1 MSLREKL
8 AGRRATDGARRSE
21 GGAACDER
29 RDAASGGSPSVA
41 DCRAQARTAK
51 RESKRSTAD
60 QRARERAA
68 RRAEVAEQARA
79 VRASVQAQMAA
90 LEAAP
95 SRQTPGTF
103 VHLYSSRDDAMSVF
117 ADAAGHMVAVPTARL
132 A

>member
-1 MSLREKL
+1 MSLREKP
-8 AGRRATDGARRSE
+8 AGRRAADGGWRSE

-29 RDAASGGSPSVA
+29 RDAASGGSPSTA
-41 DCRAQARTAK
+41 DRRAQARTAK

-68 RRAEVAEQARA
+68 RRAEVAEQART
-79 VRASVQAQMAA
+79 VRESMRTQMAA

-95 SRQTPGTF
+95 SKQTPGTF

>member
-8 AGRRATDGARRSE
+8 TGRRTVDGGRRSE
-21 GGAACDER
+21 KRQAAVER
-29 RDAASGGSPSVA
+29 EQG
-41 DCRAQARTAK
+41 
-51 RESKRSTAD
+51 
-60 QRARERAA
+60 RAA

-79 VRASVQAQMAA
+79 VRESMRSQAAA
-90 LEAAP
+90 LEMAP
-95 SRQTPGTF
+95 SKQTPGTF